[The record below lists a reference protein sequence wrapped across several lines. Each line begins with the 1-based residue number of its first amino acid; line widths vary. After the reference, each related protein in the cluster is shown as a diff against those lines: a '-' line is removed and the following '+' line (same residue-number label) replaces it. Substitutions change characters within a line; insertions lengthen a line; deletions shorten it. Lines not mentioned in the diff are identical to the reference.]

1 MTHALRIVRGML
13 LKGNGI
19 ADILPDLWPIVV
31 FTMLVASVATW
42 SYRVT
47 LD

>member
-13 LKGNGI
+13 LKGNGLGNHAGSLADWGFTLVVAVI
-19 ADILPDLWPIVV
+19 A
-31 FTMLVASVATW
+31 MW
-42 SYRVT
+42 SYRET